1 MNPISVLHISLFQSA
16 NSTSGFYFNTMKGH
30 LKTSHKYIE
39 KPHRHDFY
47 VTVLFTHGTGVHEID
62 FQSYDVEAG
71 SLFFLSPG
79 QIHSWQ
85 LSDDCDGYIFFFSQ
99 EYYDMHYVHQKLK
112 SYPFFASVSFP
123 RKLQLTSADIPYVTS
138 LFTAIQQEY
147 NVQDLMKHE
156 LILSLITQ
164 IYILSTRQYSKDQE
178 QLISQTT
185 FAYIKH
191 YQEFELLLE
200 EHFRKHKSIAYYAD
214 LLGITPKHLNRITQ
228 TVVQKKASDVITERV
243 ILEAKRMLIYL
254 NEGLTDIAFRLGF
267 EEYSYFTRVFRKNT
281 GETPSQFI
289 LKHKL

>member
-1 MNPISVLHISLFQSA
+1 
-16 NSTSGFYFNTMKGH
+16 
-30 LKTSHKYIE
+30 
-39 KPHRHDFY
+39 
-47 VTVLFTHGTGVHEID
+47 
-62 FQSYDVEAG
+62 
-71 SLFFLSPG
+71 
-79 QIHSWQ
+79 
-85 LSDDCDGYIFFFSQ
+85 
-99 EYYDMHYVHQKLK
+99 
-112 SYPFFASVSFP
+112 
-123 RKLQLTSADIPYVTS
+123 
-138 LFTAIQQEY
+138 
-147 NVQDLMKHE
+147 MKHE